1 VGLGATILDP
11 NDPGLYRNVSGRM
24 GADPL
29 MAPDVGVGGRYVITT
44 GEAMTVN
51 GGVSAIPNT
60 WARIL
65 DPHGHSFACLVL
77 GLVLFVIFSRLNVA
91 GTVSAGARAGVGK

>member
-1 VGLGATILDP
+1 VALGASILDP
-11 NDPGLYRNVSGRM
+11 SDPGLYRNASGRR
-24 GADPL
+24 GADLL
-29 MAPDVGVGGRYVITT
+29 MAPDVGMGGRYVITT
-44 GEAMTVN
+44 GEAHLVN

-77 GLVLFVIFSRLNVA
+77 GVILFVIFARLNVS

>member
-1 VGLGATILDP
+1 VALGASILDP
-11 NDPGLYRNVSGRM
+11 SDPGLYRNATGRM
-24 GADPL
+24 GADRL

-44 GEAMTVN
+44 GEASTVN

>member
-1 VGLGATILDP
+1 MSLGASILDP
-11 NDPGLYRNVSGRM
+11 SDPGLYRTSRGRM

-29 MAPDVGVGGRYVITT
+29 MAPDVGVAGRYVITT

-51 GGVSAIPNT
+51 GGVSALPNN
-60 WARIL
+60 WQRIL
-65 DPHGHSFACLVL
+65 DPHGHSVAVLVL
-77 GLVLFVIFSRLNVA
+77 GVILFVIFARFRVA

>member
-1 VGLGATILDP
+1 VALGASILDP
-11 NDPGLYRNVSGRM
+11 NDPGLYRVRTGRM

-44 GEAMTVN
+44 GEAMQVN

-60 WARIL
+60 WQRIL
-65 DPHGHSFACLVL
+65 DPHSHSFACLVL
-77 GLVLFVIFSRLNVA
+77 GLLLFVIFARLNVS
-91 GTVSAGARAGVGK
+91 GTVAAGARAGVGK